1 MPDRSA
7 ENLRRIRAWDAEWD
21 ESKHSRADNGQFTSG
36 GGGSGSTS
44 GSAEFIGTK
53 SASKT
58 GKIVNL
64 TPGRK
69 RRIAADLADNYHL
82 GEFVDKISAKINR
95 DNWESGKRGIKDV
108 VDYHP
113 GSIEIKQVRK
123 VPDDIYGD
131 DEAEVTYDVV
141 FEDRSVGRSGK
152 PIKKTITQRL
162 QIWTP
167 VGKELYFGDEED

>member
-1 MPDRSA
+1 MSDKSA

-36 GGGSGSTS
+36 GGGGGSGP
-44 GSAEFIGTK
+44 AEFIGTK

-58 GKIVNL
+58 GKVVKL

-69 RRIAADLADNYHL
+69 SRIAADLAENYYL
-82 GEFVDKISAKINR
+82 GKFADKISEKINH
-95 DNWESGKRGIKDV
+95 DNWERGKRGQKDA
-108 VDYHP
+108 VDYRP

-123 VPDDIYGD
+123 VPDEIYGD
-131 DEAEVTYDVV
+131 GDEAEVTYDVV
-141 FEDRSVGRSGK
+141 FEDCSIGRSGK

-162 QIWTP
+162 HDLD
-167 VGKELYFGDEED
+167 GRGENLYFGDEED